1 MEVTSERQIKTRLWA
16 PVAVIVI
23 VLVFVVWWT
32 VAAQSRDR
40 VTTAPEPA
48 HPTTPPIK
56 QASLL
61 REQPVVVQPTEPVDV
76 YVERGTTPPVVH
88 VVLKGR
94 KPPAPMDRLSRVNL
108 PAAFKYRDK
117 PWVPSGEAVT
127 ASDAKLMDIGVTVD
141 RNLVYADQDARPP
154 HKSFYLETAPGSG
167 VFIKYRSTDIM
178 P

>member
-32 VAAQSRDR
+32 VAAQNRDR
-40 VTTAPEPA
+40 VVGAPGPA
-48 HPTTPPIK
+48 QPTTPPIE
-56 QASLL
+56 QASLV

-94 KPPAPMDRLSRVNL
+94 KAPAPMDRLSRVKL
-108 PAAFKYRDK
+108 PTAFKYRDK
-117 PWVPSGEAVT
+117 TWVPSGEAVT

-141 RNLVYADQDARPP
+141 GNLVYADQDARPP
-154 HKSFYLETAPGSG
+154 HKSFCLETSPGSG
-167 VFIKYRSTDIM
+167 VFVVYTRADR
-178 P
+178 